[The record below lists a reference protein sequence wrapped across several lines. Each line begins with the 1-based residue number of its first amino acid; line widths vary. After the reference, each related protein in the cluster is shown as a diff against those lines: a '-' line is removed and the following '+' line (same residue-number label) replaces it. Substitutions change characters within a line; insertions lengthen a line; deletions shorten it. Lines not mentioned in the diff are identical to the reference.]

1 MMLLVKETYM
11 KIEGL
16 GTTNID
22 NAINA
27 KQISTDTAFED
38 MLKKA
43 YTEGDKEQLKE
54 VCKEFEGI
62 MLNMMYK
69 QMKKTVPKSDLFEQN
84 AGREIFEE
92 MLDEELM
99 DDATQ
104 RGVGVAEVLYKQ
116 LSLNLDNM
124 YEISDEDNLHSQDA
138 TINDEYKANSK
149 DMTNSTEHLK

>member
-1 MMLLVKETYM
+1 
-11 KIEGL
+11 
-16 GTTNID
+16 
-22 NAINA
+22 
-27 KQISTDTAFED
+27 
-38 MLKKA
+38 
-43 YTEGDKEQLKE
+43 
-54 VCKEFEGI
+54 
-62 MLNMMYK
+62 
-69 QMKKTVPKSDLFEQN
+69 MKKTVPKSDLFEQN

>member
-1 MMLLVKETYM
+1 
-11 KIEGL
+11 
-16 GTTNID
+16 
-22 NAINA
+22 
-27 KQISTDTAFED
+27 
-38 MLKKA
+38 
-43 YTEGDKEQLKE
+43 
-54 VCKEFEGI
+54 
-62 MLNMMYK
+62 MMYK
-69 QMKKTVPKSDLFEQN
+69 QMKKTVPKSDLFEQS

-149 DMTNSTEHLK
+149 DMTNSTERLK